1 MINGIQGRGGK
12 DLHSRILVS
21 VRCLLD
27 LDYGLVKYVAQELPN
42 NKIFNLDKFYDVA
55 FFDLINELYTR
66 EYDNPLYYLAYPGVD
81 TKFLDNLRDE
91 IITERENKILEYC
104 ISTEMANVMEI
115 WASDREI
122 GAVSIYC
129 YTDTEKEVLS
139 TDPTFSKY
147 GIITSAEE
155 ALRNYEQFF
164 FLSIDEIGPFTESQ
178 FNTFYFSKR
187 RLNFIIE
194 ADGQFNIDPKNEDI
208 KQLILNKNE
217 ISIFDLYREEILRR
231 NYNDDG
237 EDSDE

>member
-1 MINGIQGRGGK
+1 MINGIQGRGAK
-12 DLHSRILVS
+12 ELHSRILVS

-27 LDYGLVKYVAQELPN
+27 LDYGLVKYIAQELPN

-55 FFDLINELYTR
+55 FYNLIDELYTR

-81 TKFLDNLRDE
+81 RKMLDDLRKE
-91 IITERENKILEYC
+91 IMEERENKVLEYC

-115 WASDREI
+115 WFSDREI
-122 GAVSIYC
+122 GNVSIYC
-129 YTDTEKEVLS
+129 YTETEKEVLS

-147 GIITSAEE
+147 DIITTPEE
-155 ALRNYEQFF
+155 ALKNCEQFF

-178 FNTFYFSKR
+178 LNTFYFSKR

-194 ADGQFNIDPKNEDI
+194 PDGQFNIDPKNEDI
-208 KQLILNKNE
+208 KKLILNKNE

-231 NYNDDG
+231 DEEDD